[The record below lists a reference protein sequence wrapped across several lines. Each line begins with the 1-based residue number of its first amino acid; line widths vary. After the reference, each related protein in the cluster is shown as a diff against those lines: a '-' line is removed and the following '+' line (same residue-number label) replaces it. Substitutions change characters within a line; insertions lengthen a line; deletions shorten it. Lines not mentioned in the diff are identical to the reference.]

1 MLQIKETL
9 EMKLSGY
16 PLGRS
21 SLGEHPSDDL
31 TALDIHVNPNLITW
45 LEHCRKLE
53 RDMTNE
59 NPPEFFTTLPRKVET
74 FDVILELE
82 YVPDE
87 KNLCLSIP
95 PSSCNDTAAAIY
107 LTDGEVAWLLHSLCD
122 YQAWKYRNVNL

>member
-1 MLQIKETL
+1 MLQTKEN
-9 EMKLSGY
+9 EMNLSGH
-16 PLGRS
+16 PLGGS

-74 FDVILELE
+74 TEEILELE

-87 KNLCLSIP
+87 ENLCLSIP
-95 PSSCNDTAAAIY
+95 LSSYNDTTAAIY
-107 LTDGEVAWLLHSLCD
+107 LTDGEVDWLIHSLCD